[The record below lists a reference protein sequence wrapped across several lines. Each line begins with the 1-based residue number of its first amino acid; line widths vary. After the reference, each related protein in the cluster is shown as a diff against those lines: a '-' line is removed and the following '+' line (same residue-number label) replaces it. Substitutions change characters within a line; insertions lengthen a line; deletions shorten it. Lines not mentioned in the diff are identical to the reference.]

1 MSRSI
6 PSILVAGVSSGCGK
20 TTVTLG
26 LMAALRDRGMKVQ
39 PFKCG
44 PDFIDPSLHRMVTG
58 RNSWNLDIRM
68 CGRSYVKR
76 LFSRKAA
83 ENGIN
88 VVEGVM
94 GLYDGGEASSASL
107 ARLLGI
113 PVILVVDAS
122 SAAESIA
129 AVIRGFESLAPDI
142 DLSGIILNRIASP
155 RHLDMIRAAASRYCR
170 SAIIGAVPRDSR
182 LKIPSRHLGLLM
194 GDENPLGRDFSSLS
208 VAFLKNVDMEA
219 VIRMGRR
226 CRAPGPAGTSEQ
238 GKQEKHERKPQ
249 VTLGVARDRAFCF
262 YYQDN
267 LEILEQAGAGL
278 VPFSPLSD
286 KRLPGRISGLYL
298 GGGYPELFAG
308 ALSENLPLREE
319 ILRFSRQGRPL
330 FAECGGFMYL
340 NEAIRTVDGGTH
352 EMVGAFPATSS
363 MQDRLASLGYRNITI
378 KSPCPL
384 GDPGG
389 RLFGHEFHYSRTSF
403 SAPVEQAFQ
412 LENGKEEGFMT
423 GNTLAGYIH
432 LHLGR
437 SRQAAGRFVEICRMA
452 GPWRN

>member
-1 MSRSI
+1 MNRTI

-26 LMAALRDRGMKVQ
+26 LMAALRDRGLKVQ

-44 PDFIDPSLHRMVTG
+44 PDFIDPSLHRMVT
-58 RNSWNLDIRM
+58 RRSSWNLDIRM
-68 CGRSYVKR
+68 CGRAYVKR
-76 LFSRKAA
+76 LFNRKTA

-129 AVIRGFESLAPDI
+129 AVIRGFESLAEDF
-142 DLSGIILNRIASP
+142 DVSGIILNRIASP
-155 RHLDMIRAAASRYCR
+155 RHLEMIRAAASRYCR
-170 SAIIGAVPRDSR
+170 SGIIGAVPRDSG

-194 GDENPLGRDFSSLS
+194 GDENPLGRDFSGLS
-208 VAFLKNVDMEA
+208 AAIGKNVDMES
-219 VIRMGRR
+219 VIRIAGR
-226 CRAPGPAGTSEQ
+226 CRAPGLAGTSE
-238 GKQEKHERKPQ
+238 KREQERHDRKP
-249 VTLGVARDRAFCF
+249 VARIGVARDRAFCF

-267 LEILEQAGAGL
+267 FEILEQAGASL

-286 KRLPGRISGLYL
+286 EGLPDGIRGLYL
-298 GGGYPELFAG
+298 GGGYPELFAEE
-308 ALSENLPLREE
+308 LSENLPLREE
-319 ILRFSRQGRPL
+319 ILRFSRQGRPI

-340 NEAIRTVDGGTH
+340 NRAIRTVDGRTH
-352 EMVGAFPATSS
+352 EMVGAFPATSA
-363 MQDRLASLGYRNITI
+363 MQDRLASLGYRNVTI
-378 KSPCPL
+378 KAPCPL

-403 SAPVEQAFQ
+403 SGPVEQVYQ
-412 LENGKEEGFMT
+412 IDNGNREGFMT

-437 SRQAAGRFVEICRMA
+437 SREAAGTFVEKCRMA